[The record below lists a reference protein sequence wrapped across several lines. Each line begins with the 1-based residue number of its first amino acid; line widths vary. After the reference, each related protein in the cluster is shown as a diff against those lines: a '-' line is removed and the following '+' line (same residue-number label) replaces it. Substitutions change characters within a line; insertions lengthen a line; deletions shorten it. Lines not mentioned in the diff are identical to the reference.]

1 MNLNSTYHVLLAS
14 YTWGKNADRHSGMS
28 DEAVINECLRD
39 ISKIHQRSLE
49 YIKDQFHS
57 GTVKRWA
64 VDENTLGAF
73 AKFDAYQYLELEP
86 VLKAREG
93 PIIFAGEYTASP
105 HGWINTAVKSGIR
118 AAIEVHNSACPK

>member
-1 MNLNSTYHVLLAS
+1 
-14 YTWGKNADRHSGMS
+14 MS
-28 DEAVINECLRD
+28 DDDVINECLKD
-39 ISKIHQRSLE
+39 IAQIHQRSLK
-49 YIKDQFHS
+49 YVKRQFRS

-73 AKFDAYQYLELEP
+73 AMFGPYQYQELEQ

-105 HGWINTAVKSGIR
+105 HGWINSAVKSGIR
-118 AAIEVHNSACPK
+118 AALEVQRLACEN